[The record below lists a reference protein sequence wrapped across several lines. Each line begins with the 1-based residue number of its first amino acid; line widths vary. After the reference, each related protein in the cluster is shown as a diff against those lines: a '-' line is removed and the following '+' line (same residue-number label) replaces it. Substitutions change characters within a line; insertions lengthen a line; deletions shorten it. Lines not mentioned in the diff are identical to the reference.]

1 VSVRRISGA
10 SVAVVGLVLLTAWLF
25 QWPLEKAVYL
35 APVIVVC
42 AAAVAGLGLL
52 WGRVVVEQL
61 RESRRPRLVL
71 ALWLAGMA
79 LIVVLTV
86 LGVELP
92 RE

>member
-1 VSVRRISGA
+1 MTVRRISGA
-10 SVAVVGLVLLTAWLF
+10 SIAVVGLVLVTAWLF

-71 ALWLAGMA
+71 ALWLTGIA
-79 LIVVLTV
+79 LIVVLTI